1 MSFKTI
7 LTVTEPGMSD
17 VDLELAAGLCEQV
30 SAHLAV
36 LVVTLAAPPPV
47 GEFAVVVSEDW
58 LKERQADEKLL
69 K

>member
-17 VDLELAAGLCEQV
+17 DDLQLAAGLCEEV

-36 LVVTLAAPPPV
+36 LVL
-47 GEFAVVVSEDW
+47 S
-58 LKERQADEKLL
+58 LIHI
-69 K
+69 